1 MAKVGLKRAAEL
13 TGKSPSTIHRAAKAG
28 RLSCEVQDDGDRL
41 FDTSELGRVFGPLL
55 PGAIA
60 HDIAPATTRN
70 SESNPAQSVEFAVLQ
85 AKLFAAEDRLRELE
99 KDRDAWRDQAK
110 QLARLAPPPAEPKG
124 LIARLFSRGRG

>member
-1 MAKVGLKRAAEL
+1 MAKVGLKRASEL
-13 TGKSPSTIHRAAKAG
+13 TGKSPSTIHRAVKAG
-28 RLSCEVQDDGDRL
+28 RLSCDLKEDGERL
-41 FDTSELGRVFGPLL
+41 FDTSELDRVYGLL
-55 PGAIA
+55 AQG
-60 HDIAPATTRN
+60 DIAAATPRN

-124 LIARLFSRGRG
+124 LIARLFGRGRG